1 MTSPREDAAKS
12 SDFFPTIEGDMTNMV
27 NGVTNNNGN
36 KTPIKINEQ
45 KMCIITNVAG
55 RKLLEKSPDIP
66 MKAASH
72 GIFGNVGWC
81 PDP

>member
-1 MTSPREDAAKS
+1 MTSPRDEAAKS
-12 SDFFPTIEGDMTNMV
+12 SVFFPTIEGDITNIV
-27 NGVTNNNGN
+27 NGVTKSSGN
-36 KTPIKINEQ
+36 ITPIKINEQ
-45 KMCIITNVAG
+45 KMFNMTKVAG
-55 RKLLEKSPDIP
+55 KKLLEKSPGIP